1 MMTAAQVQAV
11 KMDLLA
17 AQVSYKR
24 SELNEQSLYV
34 ELHNFFQRLKETV
47 LHELREYWVDDD
59 DAILLN
65 GHLDLI
71 LAPIFE
77 SQQKYY
83 NILRKHNIKE
93 YNFGCKEASRLVKL
107 SRKSVSSLKAE
118 SNTTNTNKLLNIG
131 LEKDELFGTNDWT
144 QQRLL
149 NQSFTASENTM
160 NRVDQD
166 INKIIS
172 DGYKSG
178 AGVNKVAANIET
190 RFEQLKT
197 WESKRIARTEMHNAH
212 QMGIMNTYQE
222 MGVEYTQWSSA
233 HDSRVRGLKPKD
245 KADHVKMDGEIIPLG
260 GTYSNGLQYP
270 GDTKGPI
277 YEWINCRCGNVP
289 FIMPDG
295 YIAPP
300 GMAQFREEDLIQT
313 LDYWNQDDLIKQAT
327 QEASQIPEGK
337 ILEEIKRTNGF
348 DIYRLPSGQR
358 EHYLKLKKNHDILKE
373 ALETK
378 NYNKLD
384 QLDHSA
390 ATMIESK
397 ATVKELGD
405 DFLELAKE
413 ELEDYTLDI
422 LEYEKI
428 IKDKNI
434 KVTIEPKGIKWKNET
449 LKDYL
454 IHNSKTGK
462 YEPFNANEKFIKYH
476 FKKENLTILESVDM
490 DTSRVMHVYNEYKK
504 LPKRLQNTNE
514 IVLSSQQPI
523 KTVLGFDDA
532 KLGGYVIKGK
542 GSRIVE
548 FKKTLNETIDT
559 IVHEATHNLE
569 KDQLYYI
576 SNSKEYVLA
585 FKKDQQRL
593 LSQGKTLKETY
604 VTDYAYSF
612 TEAALE
618 SNTAANR
625 AYGHRIYS
633 EDLAESM
640 KKYLRNKKAFA
651 EDYPEKAKVLEKILN
666 GKFKPKT
673 TTPYHN
679 WLKIEENRFKLT
691 PKEIKRNQELKWK
704 QTDLALEGKKLSSK
718 ELKELE
724 FYKDKT
730 TFDYLYN
737 KKIKGELLDN
747 AEEKAFKDISKKWKR
762 KLKLPKENIL
772 ELSKTVTDENIRK
785 KLSQLSEKELM
796 KQLYKTLDKGQRIRY
811 SELMKTLKST
821 VPSSKVYKEIKAQ
834 MFEYEKLLFKP
845 KNPVPK
851 IDRDLFLLDNQNIG
865 QARTIVGTILEKK
878 QIELQE
884 KIILTWKELHAV
896 KSYGGISHRW
906 INGYIRKNDDWAD
919 YLEDQLRKGR
929 TEKDILNEIEDLIE
943 DLDSAMEKTTGLAQ
957 DSTIFRACDTF
968 SGTLR
973 PGDISSFEGYGSC
986 SFQEESAKG
995 FMDDGRYKLK
1005 ILAPKGQKGIA
1016 MNAKNDGV
1024 RLTSTSNTHEHEFLL
1039 PKNQKFQVLE
1049 VDHFKHEA
1057 TILLI

>member
-11 KMDLLA
+11 KRDLLT
-17 AQVSYKR
+17 AQISYKR
-24 SELNEQSLYV
+24 SELNEKSLYV
-34 ELHNFFQRLKETV
+34 ELHNFFQRLKSTV
-47 LHELREYWVDDD
+47 LHELHEYWGDDD
-59 DAILLN
+59 SILLE
-65 GHLDLI
+65 GQLDLI
-71 LAPIFE
+71 LSPIFE
-77 SQQKYY
+77 SQQEYY

-93 YNFGCKEASRLVKL
+93 YNFGCKEARRLVNL
-107 SRKSVSSLKAE
+107 TRKNVSSHKSE
-118 SNTTNTNKLLNIG
+118 SNTIKVNNLINSAID
-131 LEKDELFGTNDWT
+131 KDELFGTNDWT

-149 NQSFTASENTM
+149 DQSFTASENTM

-172 DGYKSG
+172 DGYASG
-178 AGVNKVAANIET
+178 VGVNKVAANIET
-190 RFEQLKT
+190 RFDQLKT

-212 QMGIMNTYQE
+212 QMGIMNTYYD

-245 KADHVKMDGEIIPLG
+245 KANHVKMDGEIIPLG

-289 FIMPDG
+289 FIIPDG
-295 YIAPP
+295 YMAPP
-300 GMAQFREEDLIQT
+300 GMVQFRESDLVQT

-327 QEASQIPEGK
+327 QEASQIPENE
-337 ILEEIKRTNGF
+337 ILEEIKRTKEF
-348 DIYRLPSGQR
+348 DIYRLPPGQR

-384 QLDHSA
+384 ELDHSA

-397 ATVKELGD
+397 ATVNELGD
-405 DFLELAKE
+405 DFLTLAKE
-413 ELEDYTLDI
+413 ELEDYAFDI
-422 LEYEKI
+422 SEYEKI

-449 LKDYL
+449 LKDYT
-454 IHNSKTGK
+454 IHNPETGR
-462 YEPFNANEKFIKYH
+462 YESFNTDEKFIKYH

-523 KTVLGFDDA
+523 KTVLGFDDV

-548 FKKTLNETIDT
+548 FKKTLSETIDT

-604 VTDYAYSF
+604 VTDYAHSF

-640 KKYLRNKKAFA
+640 KKYLRNKKAF
-651 EDYPEKAKVLEKILN
+651 L
-666 GKFKPKT
+666 F
-673 TTPYHN
+673 
-679 WLKIEENRFKLT
+679 
-691 PKEIKRNQELKWK
+691 RN
-704 QTDLALEGKKLSSK
+704 
-718 ELKELE
+718 
-724 FYKDKT
+724 
-730 TFDYLYN
+730 
-737 KKIKGELLDN
+737 
-747 AEEKAFKDISKKWKR
+747 
-762 KLKLPKENIL
+762 
-772 ELSKTVTDENIRK
+772 
-785 KLSQLSEKELM
+785 
-796 KQLYKTLDKGQRIRY
+796 
-811 SELMKTLKST
+811 
-821 VPSSKVYKEIKAQ
+821 
-834 MFEYEKLLFKP
+834 
-845 KNPVPK
+845 
-851 IDRDLFLLDNQNIG
+851 FL
-865 QARTIVGTILEKK
+865 
-878 QIELQE
+878 
-884 KIILTWKELHAV
+884 
-896 KSYGGISHRW
+896 
-906 INGYIRKNDDWAD
+906 
-919 YLEDQLRKGR
+919 
-929 TEKDILNEIEDLIE
+929 
-943 DLDSAMEKTTGLAQ
+943 
-957 DSTIFRACDTF
+957 
-968 SGTLR
+968 
-973 PGDISSFEGYGSC
+973 
-986 SFQEESAKG
+986 
-995 FMDDGRYKLK
+995 
-1005 ILAPKGQKGIA
+1005 
-1016 MNAKNDGV
+1016 
-1024 RLTSTSNTHEHEFLL
+1024 
-1039 PKNQKFQVLE
+1039 
-1049 VDHFKHEA
+1049 
-1057 TILLI
+1057 